1 MSFGSSKNGGN
12 NFEQKRILG
21 YAPVEPDGSFSVEV
35 PADTIINLQTLDENN
50 IAIET
55 QLTWVWV
62 RPGEKRLCIG
72 CHENRETA
80 LPNND
85 CMAMYKKPHFAA
97 PPEKERYTID
107 FRRDLMPI
115 ISKKCASQSCH
126 GSEDPAGSLDLGGD
140 FELVFHRKGCTG
152 RKLDGA
158 FFNRAYESFLQS
170 PRARVGKLVI
180 PSAARHSPLIWRLYG
195 KKLGH
200 GDSRVPY
207 KGRLTRMPPPPGPPL
222 TDAEKLMF
230 VEWVDIGAQW
240 DNIPGEDNLPGYH
253 EDVSKRLA
261 KIAAAEVK
269 KEIRDP
275 KRAFDVRCTE
285 CHNYDYMNKAKPK
298 KKTEA
303 EWRHSIDRMVKK
315 RPTWIHKS
323 ELPIITEYV
332 LTHYFVAG
340 PIADPK
346 RAFTVRCTTCHDC
359 RCMDAAK
366 AKKKTKDAWT
376 KSIDRMAKKRPSW
389 IHKSELPLITR
400 YALANYFQAGKK

>member
-1 MSFGSSKNGGN
+1 
-12 NFEQKRILG
+12 
-21 YAPVEPDGSFSVEV
+21 
-35 PADTIINLQTLDENN
+35 
-50 IAIET
+50 
-55 QLTWVWV
+55 
-62 RPGEKRLCIG
+62 
-72 CHENRETA
+72 
-80 LPNND
+80 
-85 CMAMYKKPHFAA
+85 
-97 PPEKERYTID
+97 
-107 FRRDLMPI
+107 
-115 ISKKCASQSCH
+115 
-126 GSEDPAGSLDLGGD
+126 
-140 FELVFHRKGCTG
+140 
-152 RKLDGA
+152 
-158 FFNRAYESFLQS
+158 
-170 PRARVGKLVI
+170 
-180 PSAARHSPLIWRLYG
+180 
-195 KKLGH
+195 
-200 GDSRVPY
+200 
-207 KGRLTRMPPPPGPPL
+207 
-222 TDAEKLMF
+222 MF